1 MAEGVVRRSPQPAKV
16 ARPPGPRGSALYAGL
31 AARRDPTTYFERVIR
46 TYPRLAYLRF
56 GREHVYV
63 LGDPALVHEL
73 YVTKGRMMRKG
84 RALERIKMLLGE
96 GLLTSEGEHHRTQ
109 RRLIQPALHGG
120 RIAAYADDMVT
131 AADECAAGWRDGAE
145 VDIAREMSGLT
156 LTVVGRALFG
166 SELAKVTDQISESL
180 TTLLNDFQRHL
191 IPGSDLLLRLPTR
204 RRARLFAAVERLDG
218 LIRQVIADRRTTP
231 AGTDLLSALLSSMDD
246 DTQVRDEAMTL
257 MLAGHE
263 TTATALTWTWW
274 LLSEHPAAE
283 RWLHEELDAVGAA
296 RFAFADVDRLPRTRA
311 VFAESMRLYP
321 PSWILGRRTL
331 VDVELDGWTLPSG
344 SLCTTSQW
352 VMHRDPRF
360 WADPLEF
367 RPERW
372 ITADGR
378 FDEAAPGQP
387 RGAYLPFGVGSRI
400 CVGLAFA
407 WTEGVLVLASLARD
421 WQPRLAAGQAVELR
435 PGITLRPKYGMRMV
449 LRSRRRPASPSP
461 G

>member
-1 MAEGVVRRSPQPAKV
+1 MAEGVVRKSVQRPRV
-16 ARPPGPRGSALYAGL
+16 ARPPGPRGRVLYAGL

-46 TYPRLAYLRF
+46 DHPRLAYLRF

-63 LGDPALVHEL
+63 LGDPALVHDL
-73 YVTKGRMMRKG
+73 YVTKGRMTRKG

-96 GLLTSEGEHHRTQ
+96 GLLTSEGELHRTQ
-109 RRLIQPALHGG
+109 RRLIQPALHGQ
-120 RIAAYADDMVT
+120 RIAAYADAMVD
-131 AADECAAGWRDGAE
+131 AAHECATRWHDGAE
-145 VDIAREMSGLT
+145 LDLAREMSDLT

-166 SELAKVTDQISESL
+166 SELAHVTDQISESV
-180 TTLLNDFQRHL
+180 TTLLRDFQRHL

-204 RRARLFAAVERLDG
+204 RRARLFGAVDQLDR
-218 LIRQVIADRRTTP
+218 LIRQVIANRRAETP
-231 AGTDLLSALLSSMDD
+231 GADLLSALLSAMDD

-274 LLSEHPAAE
+274 LLSEHPEVA
-283 RWLHEELDAVGAA
+283 RWLHEELDAVGGD
-296 RFAFADVDRLPRTRA
+296 RLTYADLERLPRTRA

-331 VDVELDGWTLPSG
+331 TDVELDGWTLPEG
-344 SLCTTSQW
+344 SLCVASQW

-360 WADPLEF
+360 WTEPLAF
-367 RPERW
+367 RPQRW
-372 ITADGR
+372 ITPDGR
-378 FDEAAPGQP
+378 YDESAPGHP
-387 RGAYLPFGVGSRI
+387 RGAYLPFGIGSRI

-407 WTEGVLVLASLARD
+407 WTEGVLVLATLARD
-421 WQPRLAAGQAVELR
+421 WAPRLAAGQAVGLR

-449 LRSRRRPASPSP
+449 LHARTTS
-461 G
+461 GK